1 MELRAVEGKLS
12 KFYNTF
18 NDYDFSEC
26 EATDTR
32 LMGVVAL
39 RITWVGKTNSRA
51 KLYQVIH
58 LDYSEYGVDDYFEYE
73 CIPGNEK
80 YHENKAN
87 MSIKWNSFLS
97 VMGGKV
103 IKIAPEVIVGLVK
116 SATPIAEKFIRS
128 GDNSP
133 EDLDFRENALLRMNL
148 MCDSLCAAGLLTAN
162 YDSQDIIRMTSQQKL
177 KTCETINYFL
187 MRLIDQDYEA
197 AAYLS
202 TINIERLKT
211 CQLTNQGIQ
220 TLIRNKIKLSKDA
233 NDKPADN
240 FSHPYRC
247 NMTTLGPGGYYYCS
261 LVVFLNQDFKSIDAK
276 VSEINVGTI
285 NKLTNY
291 EAAIQVQETE
301 YITVFDCRDR
311 ILNNFDGNKFEFLVD
326 VEPKLVNNGWLYT
339 VYNKDNSHVNK
350 SDYWLNDDVYGYAI
364 LTIDGEFILMSNKM
378 NNITYMD
385 DCTSL
390 SLYAPFMTLDG
401 RYQLDT
407 PIFHTLCEQ
416 RGVMFRD
423 LIEFGESPR

>member
-18 NDYDFSEC
+18 NDYEFTEC

-39 RITWVGKTNSRA
+39 LITWTSKTNSRA

-73 CIPGNEK
+73 CTPGNEK
-80 YHENKAN
+80 YHENKAAKN
-87 MSIKWNSFLS
+87 LKWKSFVN
-97 VMGGKV
+97 VMGGKI
-103 IKIAPEVIVGLVK
+103 IKLAPEVIVGLVK
-116 SATPIAEKFIRS
+116 SAVPIAEKFIRS
-128 GDNSP
+128 GDNNP
-133 EDLDFRENALLRMNL
+133 EDLAFRENAIIRMNL
-148 MCDSLCAAGLLTAN
+148 MLESFEKEGLLTAS
-162 YDSQDIIRMTSQQKL
+162 YDSQDIIRMTSKPNL
-177 KTCETINYFL
+177 RACETINYFL

-202 TINIERLKT
+202 TMNIERLKT

-220 TLIRNKIKLSKDA
+220 TLIRNKIKLSKDES
-233 NDKPADN
+233 DKPLDN

-247 NMTTLGPGGYYYCS
+247 NMTTLGPAGYYYCS
-261 LVVFLNQDFKSIDAK
+261 LVIFLTQDFKGIDAR
-276 VSEINVGTI
+276 VSEINVGSI
-285 NKLTNY
+285 NKLTSY

-311 ILNNFDGNKFEFLVD
+311 ILNNFDGNRFEFLVD

-350 SDYWLNDDVYGYAI
+350 ADYWLNDDVYGYAI

-390 SLYAPFMTLDG
+390 SIYAPFMNLDG

-416 RGVMFRD
+416 RGVMFKD
-423 LIEFGESPR
+423 LIEYGEPPR

>member
-18 NDYDFSEC
+18 NDYVFSEC

-39 RITWVGKTNSRA
+39 LITWVGKTNSRA
-51 KLYQVIH
+51 KLYQIIH

-80 YHENKAN
+80 FHQNKADKN
-87 MSIKWNSFLS
+87 VKWKSFVN

-103 IKIAPEVIVGLVK
+103 IKIAPEVIVGLVD
-116 SATPIAEKFIRS
+116 SAAPLAEKYIRS
-128 GDNSP
+128 GDNNA
-133 EDLDFRENALLRMNL
+133 EDAEFRENALLRLKL
-148 MCDSLCAAGLLTAN
+148 MCDSMRANGLLKAN
-162 YDSQDIIRMTSQQKL
+162 YDSLDIIRMTSKQQL
-177 KTCETINYFL
+177 RTCEIINYFL
-187 MRLIDQDYEA
+187 MRLIDHDYEA
-197 AAYLS
+197 ASYLS
-202 TINIERLKT
+202 TMSIDKLKS
-211 CQLTNQGIQ
+211 CELTNQGIQ
-220 TLIRNKIKLSKDA
+220 TLIRNKIKLSKDES
-233 NDKPADN
+233 DLPSDN

-247 NMTTLGPGGYYYCS
+247 NMTTLGPAGYYYAS
-261 LVVFLNQDFKSIDAK
+261 LVIFLNKDFKSIDAK
-276 VSEINVGTI
+276 VSEINVGSI
-285 NKLTNY
+285 NKLTSY

-311 ILNNFDGNKFEFLVD
+311 ILNNFDGNRFEFLVD

-350 SDYWLNDDVYGYAI
+350 SDYWLNDDVYGYA
-364 LTIDGEFILMSNKM
+364 LLSIDGEFILMSNKM

-390 SLYAPFMTLDG
+390 SLYAPYMNLDG

-423 LIEFGESPR
+423 LIEYGEPPR

>member
-1 MELRAVEGKLS
+1 MELRAVDGKLS

-39 RITWVGKTNSRA
+39 LITWTSKTNSRA
-51 KLYQVIH
+51 KFYQVIH
-58 LDYSEYGVDDYFEYE
+58 FDYSEYGVDDYFEYE
-73 CIPGNEK
+73 CTPGNEK
-80 YHENKAN
+80 YHQNKADKN
-87 MSIKWNSFLS
+87 IKWNSFVN

-103 IKIAPEVIVGLVK
+103 IKIAPEVVVGLAK
-116 SATPIAEKFIRS
+116 SAIPLAEKFMQA
-128 GDNSP
+128 GDNNA
-133 EDLDFRENALLRMNL
+133 EDKEFRENAVLRINL
-148 MCDSLCAAGLLTAN
+148 MCEALADAGLLTAN
-162 YDSQDIIRMTSQQKL
+162 YDAQDIIRMTSKPNL
-177 KTCETINYFL
+177 RACETINYFL

-202 TINIERLKT
+202 TLSIEHLKT

-220 TLIRNKIKLSKDA
+220 TLIRNKIKLSKDKA
-233 NDKPADN
+233 DQPKDN

-247 NMTTLGPGGYYYCS
+247 NMTTLGNAGYYYCS
-261 LVVFLNQDFKSIDAK
+261 LVIFLNQDFKGINAK
-276 VSEINVGTI
+276 VSEINVGSI
-285 NKLTNY
+285 NKLTSY

-311 ILNNFDGNKFEFLVD
+311 ILNNFDGNRFEFLVD

-350 SDYWLNDDVYGYAI
+350 ADYWLNDDVYGYAI

-390 SLYAPFMTLDG
+390 SIYAPFMNLDG

-416 RGVMFRD
+416 RGVMFKD
-423 LIEFGESPR
+423 LIEYGEPPR